1 MLHQKRFMT
10 TLALLTI
17 ASLIITACAQAA
29 PTPQVIVQTQIVA
42 GTPQVVTVT
51 ATPEP
56 APVVAF
62 NKDDPTTFSYIVFGD
77 ADTLDPALA
86 YDTASAEVIQNVME
100 PLIWFNREDATSYVP
115 VLAEEIPS
123 LDNGGISADGMTYTF
138 NVRQGIK
145 FHNGNDLTP
154 SDIAYGIQRGLLQSD
169 PNGPQWLLLEPI
181 LGYSSGDVTEEIGEG
196 AAHFERSGVLGQLQL
211 EVEVAR
217 RKSEIGAGSFQHR
230 CSAHVRTQAARRFED
245 ALSGQR
251 CIEHG
256 AMLLAQR
263 HIGK

>member
-1 MLHQKRFMT
+1 MFNSKR
-10 TLALLTI
+10 LATAIGLLAI
-17 ASLIITACAQAA
+17 ASMIITACG
-29 PTPQVIVQTQIVA
+29 PTAT
-42 GTPQVVTVT
+42 GTPQVVEVTKIVAGTSVKETIVVT

-56 APVVAF
+56 EKAVAF
-62 NKDDPTTFSYIVFGD
+62 NKGDPTTFSYIVFAD

-86 YDTASAEVIQNVME
+86 YDTASSEVIQNVME

-123 LDNGGISADGMTYTF
+123 LDNGGISADGETYIF

-181 LGYSSGDVTEEIGEG
+181 MGYSSGDVTEEIGEG
-196 AAHFERSGVLGQLQL
+196 AY
-211 EVEVAR
+211 
-217 RKSEIGAGSFQHR
+217 AGDKE
-230 CSAHVRTQAARRFED
+230 A
-245 ALSGQR
+245 
-251 CIEHG
+251 
-256 AMLLAQR
+256 LLANAKPEELAAVCGR
-263 HIGK
+263 RRRRLWRTTPPVR